1 MKQVII
7 YILSFLGILS
17 QMSCDDQLNALPTQ
31 SKVVGNVIVDQKSAE
46 VALNGVYYRFAEG
59 GDDRGTPSTQWGYS
73 QEIVPAYLSGYITRT
88 SGGNLDE
95 NASVQATDGSVEG
108 IWSYCYTLINAAN
121 GVISQMEPLPTS
133 MFEGE
138 RKAEIIAEA
147 KIMRAYGHYH
157 LLRYFTQFYD
167 TKSEYGALLRDE
179 FVTTTNIAQSRDNVE
194 NTYKLILEDLE
205 EGIKR
210 SEERRVGK
218 ECRSRWSP
226 YH

>member
-88 SGGNLDE
+88 SGVKEDSEFLLLRALCE
-95 NASVQATDGSVEG
+95 LASGRRATATEMAQKP
-108 IWSYCYTLINAAN
+108 I
-121 GVISQMEPLPTS
+121 TS
-133 MFEGE
+133 N
-138 RKAEIIAEA
+138 RKALA
-147 KIMRAYGHYH
+147 R
-157 LLRYFTQFYD
+157 TQPC
-167 TKSEYGALLRDE
+167 G
-179 FVTTTNIAQSRDNVE
+179 
-194 NTYKLILEDLE
+194 
-205 EGIKR
+205 
-210 SEERRVGK
+210 
-218 ECRSRWSP
+218 
-226 YH
+226 